1 MKYILLFSGLLFL
14 KESKS
19 QSIRNA
25 EMNTD
30 IQSFAYSMF
39 NDTRQIKDPRALV
52 LFYKAY
58 IINGRN
64 VVGSPFLYEDWLQG
78 KIETTDGR
86 IFEGYKLK
94 YNAFHQTLFFK
105 TPTDSLEVNESV
117 KSFNLLS
124 TYNNEVKNLYFDYF
138 DKVPKLNTPVYLE
151 VLYDGDKGKLYKLN
165 TKTVTPTSSNL
176 PNNSENLVFDLKY
189 HIFYFT
195 KKGNKLL
202 LIKYDFSNLEDV
214 LKPSPAAL
222 AILKTM
228 KKDFKEEASLINY
241 VKVGE
246 QE

>member
-14 KESKS
+14 KEIKS
-19 QSIRNA
+19 QTNRNA

-86 IFEGYKLK
+86 TFEGYKLK

-105 TPTDSLEVNESV
+105 TSTDSLEVNESV

-138 DKVPKLNTPVYLE
+138 EKVPKLNTPVYLE

-165 TKTVTPTSSNL
+165 TKIVSATSSNL
-176 PNNSENLVFDLKY
+176 PNNSENLVFGLKY
-189 HIFYFT
+189 HIFYL
-195 KKGNKLL
+195 KKKENKLL
-202 LIKYDFSNLEDV
+202 FIKYDFSNLDDL
-214 LKPSPAAL
+214 LKPSSEAL
-222 AILKTM
+222 AKLKTM
-228 KKDFKEEASLINY
+228 NKDFEDEASLIKY
-241 VKVGE
+241 VKVAE
-246 QE
+246 QK

>member
-1 MKYILLFSGLLFL
+1 MKYILLFSCLLFL

-19 QSIRNA
+19 QPIRNA

-30 IQSFAYSMF
+30 IKSFSYSMF
-39 NDTRQIKDPRALV
+39 NDTRQINDPRALV

-94 YNAFHQTLFFK
+94 YNAFHQALFFK
-105 TPTDSLEVNESV
+105 TSTDSLEVNESV

-124 TYNNEVKNLYFDYF
+124 TYNNEVKNLAFDYF

-151 VLYDGDKGKLYKLN
+151 ILYDGDKGKLYKLN
-165 TKTVTPTSSNL
+165 TKIVSATSSNL
-176 PNNSENLVFDLKY
+176 PNNSENLVFDLKHY
-189 HIFYFT
+189 IFYL
-195 KKGNKLL
+195 KKKENKLL

-214 LKPSPAAL
+214 LKPSPAAF
-222 AILKTM
+222 AILKAM
-228 KKDFKEEASLINY
+228 NKDFKDEASLINY
-241 VKVGE
+241 VKVAE